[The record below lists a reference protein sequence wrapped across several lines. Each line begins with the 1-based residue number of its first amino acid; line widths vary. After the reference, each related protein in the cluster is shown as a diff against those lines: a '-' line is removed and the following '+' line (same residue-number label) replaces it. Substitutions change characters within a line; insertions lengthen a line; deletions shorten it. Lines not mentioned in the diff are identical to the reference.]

1 MITKEP
7 LATQLFGKQWAQSL
21 EPGTIVA
28 LHGDLGAGKTTLAK
42 GIIAELTGVPFDA
55 IQSPTFTLMNLYEGK
70 CPIYHFDLYR
80 LKSAEEFIAKGF
92 VDFLESD
99 GICLIEWPERIEP
112 LLPPKTKH
120 ITLSHVD
127 ENARRIDV

>member
-1 MITKEP
+1 MILSEP
-7 LATQLFGKQWAQSL
+7 SATQSFGEQWAQSL

-42 GIIAELTGVPFDA
+42 GIIAELTGVAVDA
-55 IQSPTFTLMNLYEGK
+55 IQSPTFTLMNLYDGK

-80 LKSAEEFIAKGF
+80 LKSADEFIAKGF
-92 VDFLESD
+92 VDYLESD
-99 GICLIEWPERIEP
+99 GICLIEWPDRIEP
-112 LLPPKTKH
+112 LLPKKTKH

-127 ENARRIDV
+127 RNARRIDV